1 VRVSSLGAAL
11 AGLDQIDVGLLVVR
25 VCIGGFLA
33 YHGYNKIF
41 GGGGLSGTAAWFGS
55 IGMKWPHLQARLAA
69 ATEIGAGLAL
79 AFGLFTSLSA
89 AGVIGIM
96 IVAIV
101 VAHAKVGF
109 FVFLPNQGWEYC
121 ATIALMAWS
130 VGVIGPGRWS
140 LDHALDIHVDGWT
153 GAIVTTVVGLGSAA
167 LLLTTSY
174 RPRS

>member
-1 VRVSSLGAAL
+1 VSSLGAAL
-11 AGLDQIDVGLLVVR
+11 AGPDQIDVGLLVVR

-69 ATEIGAGLAL
+69 TTEIVAGLGL
-79 AFGLFTSLSA
+79 AFGFLTPLSA

-96 IVAIV
+96 IVAIA

-109 FVFLPNQGWEYC
+109 FIFLPNQGWEYC

-130 VGVIGPGRWS
+130 VGVIGPGQLS
-140 LDHALDIHVDGWT
+140 LDHALDIHFTGWS
-153 GAIVTTVVGLGSAA
+153 GAVVTSIIGVGSAA
-167 LLLTTSY
+167 LLLATSY
-174 RPRS
+174 RPKS

>member
-1 VRVSSLGAAL
+1 MDVLAESLQTSQVDTA
-11 AGLDQIDVGLLVVR
+11 LVVLR
-25 VCIGGFLA
+25 VVFGLFLA

-69 ATEIGAGLAL
+69 TTEIVAGLGL
-79 AFGLFTSLSA
+79 AFGFLTPLSA

-96 IVAIV
+96 IVAIA

-109 FVFLPNQGWEYC
+109 FIFLPNQGWEYC

-130 VGVIGPGRWS
+130 VGVIGPGRMS
-140 LDHALDIHVDGWT
+140 LDHALDIHFTGWS
-153 GAIVTTVVGLGSAA
+153 GAVVTSIIGVVSAA
-167 LLLTTSY
+167 LLLATSY
-174 RPRS
+174 RPKS

>member
-1 VRVSSLGAAL
+1 MSSFGAAL
-11 AGLDQIDVGLLVVR
+11 AGPDQIDVGLLVVR

-69 ATEIGAGLAL
+69 TTEIVAGLGL
-79 AFGLFTSLSA
+79 AFGFLTPLSA

-96 IVAIV
+96 IVAIA

-130 VGVIGPGRWS
+130 VGVIGPGRLS
-140 LDHALDIHVDGWT
+140 LDHALDIHFTGWS
-153 GAIVTTVVGLGSAA
+153 GAVVTSIIGVSSAS
-167 LLLTTSY
+167 LLLATSY
-174 RPRS
+174 RPKS

>member
-1 VRVSSLGAAL
+1 VSSLGAAL
-11 AGLDQIDVGLLVVR
+11 AGPDQIDVGLLVVR
-25 VCIGGFLA
+25 ACIGGFLA

-69 ATEIGAGLAL
+69 TTEIVAGLGL
-79 AFGLFTSLSA
+79 AFGFLTPLSA

-96 IVAIV
+96 IVAIA

-109 FVFLPNQGWEYC
+109 FIFLPNQGWEYC

-130 VGVIGPGRWS
+130 VGVIGPGRLS
-140 LDHALDIHVDGWT
+140 LDHALDIHFTGWS
-153 GAIVTTVVGLGSAA
+153 GAVVTSIIGVGSAA
-167 LLLTTSY
+167 LLLATSY
-174 RPRS
+174 RPKS